1 MTKST
6 TELKLEIA
14 LFTIV
19 ADELNVLLMP
29 ISDGKTNQNSTLL
42 EANIQNVSQKNLDD
56 VVNNAITLLT
66 KNSSTYIEQVQTFG
80 EQDDSANKW
89 AVKVL
94 YYALLQSNDQNL
106 LMQGW
111 RPIHQIEAF
120 EIANNQKQSL
130 QLAYQRLQNKALY
143 TSLPLYLLGSEF
155 SLSECQKAY
164 ECVLDFNLE
173 KKSFR
178 RRIMEAGLLEE
189 TGNIRKAN
197 YRPAQLYRR
206 RVVNE
211 TYFFSR
217 VLEGKRESIT
227 E

>member
-1 MTKST
+1 MSDST
-6 TELKLEIA
+6 IELKLEIA

-29 ISDGKTNQNSTLL
+29 ISDGESNQKFTLL
-42 EANIQNVSQKNLDD
+42 EANIQDVSQKSLDD
-56 VVNNAITLLT
+56 VVYNVITLLT
-66 KNSSTYIEQVQTFG
+66 KNPNAYIEQVQTCG
-80 EQDDSANKW
+80 EQDYFTNKW

-94 YYALLQSNDQNL
+94 YYALLQSNEQNL
-106 LMQGW
+106 LMQVW
-111 RPIHQIEAF
+111 RPIQQIEAF
-120 EIANNQKQSL
+120 ELTDNHRQSL

-143 TSLPLYLLGSEF
+143 TSLPLYLLEAEF

-178 RRIMEAGLLEE
+178 RRILEAGLLEE

-206 RVVNE
+206 RIVNE
-211 TYFFSR
+211 TYFFPR
-217 VLEGKRESIT
+217 VLEGKRETIT
-227 E
+227 